1 MGQPMIKETEW
12 IPDIAGDRR
21 NACLNGDHKSFVFY
35 EAREEDAVNKSI
47 FIHIKAY
54 DELSDSP
61 IISGVADG
69 LHAEFIHY
77 MPADCCRE
85 SNCKEHP
92 GGKYKDIM
100 IDIQICRHCRTFYVP
115 KNPRWNK
122 RTGNREPLL
131 REHWDSND

>member
-1 MGQPMIKETEW
+1 MIKETDL
-12 IPDIAGDRR
+12 IPDPARERR
-21 NACLNGDHKSFVFY
+21 NACLNGDHESFVFY
-35 EAREEDAVNKSI
+35 EAREEDDVLNKSI
-47 FIHIKAY
+47 FIHIEAY
-54 DELSDSP
+54 DELANSQ

-92 GGKYKDIM
+92 GGKSKDIM
-100 IDIQICRHCRTFYVP
+100 IDVQICRHCRTFYVP